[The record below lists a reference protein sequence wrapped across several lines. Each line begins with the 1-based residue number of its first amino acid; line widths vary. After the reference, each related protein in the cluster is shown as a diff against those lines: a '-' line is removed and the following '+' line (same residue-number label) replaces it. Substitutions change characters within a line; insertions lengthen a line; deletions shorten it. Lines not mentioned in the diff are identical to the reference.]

1 MDSRTPSANRAYDAG
16 SATPCS
22 SSRCEKL
29 GDLRRRGRSDGGVSE
44 EDPQRAA
51 VARQLLDVHQ
61 VESLRAEDRVD
72 RVEREVREVLVVDR
86 VVLEVLDQLRKVG
99 ELERRRPVRAR
110 GASATPA
117 TKSLMSGTWASTLLP
132 RTRSAGPRSA
142 AESCAELGAE
152 ELRDRRHAAGHRSL
166 GDVARRLDSQHR
178 DPLRQEVL
186 EEVAVVRGEL
196 DDEAVS
202 PSESL
207 SRDLIDVAPG
217 VLDPRVRVRRE
228 VRVLREDL
236 LGRGELGY
244 LREPAALADA
254 DVQRIEGLA
263 LLELLSREHGL
274 AQGRL
279 SEVDDGQLQ
288 RGTAV
293 ATHVC
298 PWNMPSTANAIHP
311 RDHGRILLDAHA
323 LSSYPSPGGTRSLDR
338 VMRSCARRAPR

>member
-1 MDSRTPSANRAYDAG
+1 M
-16 SATPCS
+16 
-22 SSRCEKL
+22 
-29 GDLRRRGRSDGGVSE
+29 
-44 EDPQRAA
+44 
-51 VARQLLDVHQ
+51 
-61 VESLRAEDRVD
+61 
-72 RVEREVREVLVVDR
+72 VDR
-86 VVLEVLDQLRKVG
+86 VVFEVLDQLRKVG
-99 ELERRRPVRAR
+99 ELERRRPVRREELGDAGDEVVDVR
-110 GASATPA
+110 HLGQHVVAEDEVCRATF
-117 TKSLMSGTWASTLLP
+117 G
-132 RTRSAGPRSA
+132 RQ
-142 AESCAELGAE
+142 SCAELGAE

-166 GDVARRLDSQHR
+166 CHVARRLDSQHR

-196 DDEAVS
+196 DDEAVR
-202 PSESL
+202 PEREPL
-207 SRDLIDVAPG
+207 RDLIDVAPG
-217 VLDPRVRVRRE
+217 VVDPRVRVRRE

-236 LGRGELGY
+236 LGRGQLGY
-244 LREPAALADA
+244 LREPATLTDA

-263 LLELLSREHGL
+263 LLELLRREHGL

-311 RDHGRILLDAHA
+311 RDHGRILLEAHA